1 MQKIIVSDKDAGQ
14 RLDKFLGKYMAK
26 APKSFFYKMLRKKN
40 IKLNGSKADGS
51 EKLAAEDEITLYL
64 SDETI
69 ANFKEQFQMEQVDT
83 KLDIL
88 YEDANILILNKEV
101 GMLSQKAKKEDIS
114 IIEHLI
120 SYLVE
125 TKQLTQEELN
135 RFRPGV

>member
-125 TKQLTQEELN
+125 TKQ
-135 RFRPGV
+135 

>member
-88 YEDANILILNKEV
+88 Y
-101 GMLSQKAKKEDIS
+101 
-114 IIEHLI
+114 
-120 SYLVE
+120 
-125 TKQLTQEELN
+125 
-135 RFRPGV
+135 